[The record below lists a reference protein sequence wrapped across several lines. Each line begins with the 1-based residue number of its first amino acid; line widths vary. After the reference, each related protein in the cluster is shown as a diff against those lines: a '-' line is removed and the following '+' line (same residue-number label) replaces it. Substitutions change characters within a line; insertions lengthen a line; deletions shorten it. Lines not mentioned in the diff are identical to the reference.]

1 MEAKGFTFSPYISQ
15 TSRQLAAANAAKVL
29 SISSKGPDMKEL
41 RESTKS
47 LMDMAENLSASLN
60 SVSPNRPAMSQKQTK
75 EFYNRMIVWQQ
86 NKKERLEKKANEKS
100 ARQLEGVT
108 FTPEVNQGLLV
119 IPRDVKKNNL
129 EY

>member
-1 MEAKGFTFSPYISQ
+1 
-15 TSRQLAAANAAKVL
+15 
-29 SISSKGPDMKEL
+29 MKEL

-100 ARQLEGVT
+100 AR
-108 FTPEVNQGLLV
+108 
-119 IPRDVKKNNL
+119 
-129 EY
+129 